1 LISVSID
8 IGNTRIKAGIFED
21 DKLLSV
27 FHFENIEG
35 LKLYCDDLP
44 TSTPIIISSVTNDDL
59 TSFYHRFLN
68 VLILNYK
75 TPLPITNNYGTPH
88 TLGNDRLAG
97 VTGAALLFENKN
109 NLVIDIGTCVKY
121 DFIDSNKI
129 YEGGSISPGLDLKFK
144 ALNHFTGKLPLV
156 VKQNLF
162 FEKGNSTQNAL
173 LSGVMYGTLMEMKG
187 YINTFSNQYQDLQ
200 IILTGG
206 DASYFVDK
214 LKGAIFAEPDLILKG
229 LHEILKY
236 NAPKS

>member
-1 LISVSID
+1 
-8 IGNTRIKAGIFED
+8 
-21 DKLLSV
+21 
-27 FHFENIEG
+27 
-35 LKLYCDDLP
+35 
-44 TSTPIIISSVTNDDL
+44 
-59 TSFYHRFLN
+59 
-68 VLILNYK
+68 
-75 TPLPITNNYGTPH
+75 
-88 TLGNDRLAG
+88 
-97 VTGAALLFENKN
+97 
-109 NLVIDIGTCVKY
+109 
-121 DFIDSNKI
+121 
-129 YEGGSISPGLDLKFK
+129 
-144 ALNHFTGKLPLV
+144 
-156 VKQNLF
+156 LF